1 MTRRNRWILAGTL
14 TGLAG
19 FLGWLLTPSPVAVEI
34 AAVTRGPLEET
45 VDEQAKTR
53 IRDHYVLSAPL
64 SGELDRMSLREGDEI
79 AAGQIVA
86 RLRPVV
92 PALLDSRTQLE
103 LRRRVEAAR
112 AAQERAAARLAQ
124 AQVALEQARL
134 EVERSRKL
142 AESKLVAVAKLE
154 SDELTFLMAQRE
166 IDTANADIH
175 VARHDVE
182 VAVAAVSRAHEG
194 ARSDEDWLLKA
205 PIAGR
210 VLRVQ
215 QKSAG
220 TVGVG
225 TPLIE
230 FGDLSDLEVVIEQ
243 LTNEATR
250 VTAGAAVRFD
260 DWGGSEPLL
269 GRVRRI
275 EPWGFTKVSALGV
288 EEQRVNVLVDFVSP
302 REQWASLG
310 EGYRLAAHIQVY
322 RNDAA
327 LRLPTGA
334 LFRVG
339 DQWTVYTVDNR
350 SRARRVPVRIDHRG
364 AVFTE
369 LLGPLSEGTRVI
381 VYPGDTIRDGVR
393 VQPGESTGGQ
403 MP

>member
-1 MTRRNRWILAGTL
+1 MTRRNQWILGATL
-14 TGLAG
+14 TGLVA
-19 FLGWLLTPSPVAVEI
+19 FLVWVLIPSPVAVEI
-34 AAVTRGPLEET
+34 GTVSRGPLEET

-53 IRDHYVLSAPL
+53 IRDHYVLTAPL
-64 SGELDRMSLREGDEI
+64 SGELDRITLREGDEI

-92 PALLDSRTQLE
+92 PALLDSRTELE

-142 AESKLVAVAKLE
+142 AESKLIAAAKLE
-154 SDELTFLMAQRE
+154 SDELAFLMAQRE
-166 IDTANADIH
+166 IDTADADVH

-182 VAVAAVSRAHEG
+182 VALAAVSRAHEG
-194 ARSDEDWLLKA
+194 ARTDEDWLLKA

-220 TVGVG
+220 TVSVG
-225 TPLIE
+225 APLIE
-230 FGDLSDLEVVIEQ
+230 FGDLADLEVVIEQ

-250 VTAGAAVRFD
+250 VTPGAPVRFD
-260 DWGGSEPLL
+260 DWGGPEPLL

-275 EPWGFTKVSALGV
+275 EPWGFTKISALGV
-288 EEQRVNVLVDFVSP
+288 EEQRVNILVDFVSP
-302 REQWASLG
+302 HGQWASLG
-310 EGYRLAAHIQVY
+310 EGYRLDAHIQVY
-322 RNDAA
+322 RNDNA

-339 DQWTVYTVDNR
+339 DQWSVYTVDSR
-350 SRARRVPVRIDHRG
+350 DRARRVPVRIDHRG
-364 AVFTE
+364 TVFAE
-369 LLGPLSEGTRVI
+369 LLGGLPEGTRVI

-393 VQPGESTGGQ
+393 VAPAAGAAQ
-403 MP
+403 

>member
-1 MTRRNRWILAGTL
+1 MTRRNQWILGAAL
-14 TGLAG
+14 TGLAA
-19 FLGWLLTPSPVAVEI
+19 FLVWVLIPSPVTVEI
-34 AAVTRGPLEET
+34 GTVTRGALEET

-64 SGELDRMSLREGDEI
+64 SGEVDRITLREGDEI
-79 AAGQIVA
+79 VAGQTVA

-112 AAQERAAARLAQ
+112 AAQERAAARVAQ
-124 AQVALEQARL
+124 GQVVLEQARL

-142 AESKLVAVAKLE
+142 AESRLVAVAKLE
-154 SDELTFLMAQRE
+154 SDELTFLLAQRE
-166 IDTANADIH
+166 IDTANADVH

-182 VAVAAVSRAHEG
+182 VALAAVSRAHEG
-194 ARSDEDWLLKA
+194 ARTDEDWLLKA

-220 TVGVG
+220 TVSVG
-225 TPLIE
+225 APLIE

-250 VTAGAAVRFD
+250 VSVGAPVRFD
-260 DWGGSEPLL
+260 GWGGPQPLL

-275 EPWGFTKVSALGV
+275 EPWGFTKISALGV
-288 EEQRVNVLVDFVSP
+288 EEQRVNILVDFVSP

-310 EGYRLAAHIQVY
+310 EGYRLDAHIQVY
-322 RNDAA
+322 RNDNA

-334 LFRVG
+334 LFRAAE
-339 DQWTVYTVDNR
+339 QWSVYTVDR
-350 SRARRVPVRIDHRG
+350 HDRARRVPVRIDHRG
-364 AVFTE
+364 PVFTE
-369 LLGPLSEGTRVI
+369 LLDPLPEGTRLI
-381 VYPGDTIRDGVR
+381 VYPADSVRDGVR
-393 VQPGESTGGQ
+393 VAPAGVGAR
-403 MP
+403 

>member
-1 MTRRNRWILAGTL
+1 MTHRNQWILAGTL
-14 TGLAG
+14 TGLVV
-19 FLGWLLTPSPVAVEI
+19 FLVWVLIPSPVTVEI
-34 AAVTRGPLEET
+34 GTVTRGPLEET

-64 SGELDRMSLREGDEI
+64 SGELDRISLREGDEI
-79 AAGQIVA
+79 AAGQTVA

-92 PALLDSRTQLE
+92 PALLDSRTELE

-142 AESKLVAVAKLE
+142 AASKLVAVAKLE
-154 SDELTFLMAQRE
+154 SDELSFLMTQRE
-166 IDTANADIH
+166 IDTANADVH

-194 ARSDEDWLLKA
+194 ARTDEDWLLKA

-220 TVGVG
+220 TVSVG
-225 TPLIE
+225 APLIE
-230 FGDLSDLEVVIEQ
+230 FGDLSDLEVLIEQ

-250 VTAGAAVRFD
+250 VAPGAPVRFD
-260 DWGGSEPLL
+260 DWGGPQPLL

-275 EPWGFTKVSALGV
+275 EPWGFTKISALGV
-288 EEQRVNVLVDFVSP
+288 EEQRVNILVDLVSP
-302 REQWASLG
+302 HEQWASLG
-310 EGYRLAAHIQVY
+310 EGYRLDAHIQVY
-322 RNDAA
+322 RNDNA

-334 LFRVG
+334 LFRIG
-339 DQWTVYTVDNR
+339 DQWTVYTVDNHN
-350 SRARRVPVRIDHRG
+350 RARRITVRIDHRG
-364 AVFTE
+364 TLFSE

-393 VQPGESTGGQ
+393 VAPAAGKA
-403 MP
+403 P

>member
-1 MTRRNRWILAGTL
+1 MTRRNQLILGATL
-14 TGLAG
+14 TGLVA
-19 FLGWLLTPSPVAVEI
+19 FLVWVLIPSPVAVEI
-34 AAVTRGPLEET
+34 GTVSRGPLEET

-53 IRDHYVLSAPL
+53 IRDHYVLTAPL
-64 SGELDRMSLREGDEI
+64 SGELDRITLREGDEI

-92 PALLDSRTQLE
+92 PALLDSRTELE

-142 AESKLVAVAKLE
+142 AESKLIAVAKLE
-154 SDELTFLMAQRE
+154 SDELAFVMAQRE
-166 IDTANADIH
+166 IDTADADVH

-182 VAVAAVSRAHEG
+182 VALAAVSRAHEG
-194 ARSDEDWLLKA
+194 ARTDEDWLLKA

-220 TVGVG
+220 TVSVG
-225 TPLIE
+225 APLIE
-230 FGDLSDLEVVIEQ
+230 FGDLADLEVVIEQ

-250 VTAGAAVRFD
+250 VTPGAPVRFD
-260 DWGGSEPLL
+260 DWGGPEPLL

-275 EPWGFTKVSALGV
+275 EPWGFTKISALGV
-288 EEQRVNVLVDFVSP
+288 EEQRVNILVDFVSP
-302 REQWASLG
+302 HGQWASLG
-310 EGYRLAAHIQVY
+310 EGYRLDAHIQVY
-322 RNDAA
+322 RNDNA

-339 DQWTVYTVDNR
+339 DQWSVYTVDSR
-350 SRARRVPVRIDHRG
+350 DRARRVPVRIDHRG
-364 AVFTE
+364 PVFTE
-369 LLGPLSEGTRVI
+369 LLGGLPEGTRVI

-393 VQPGESTGGQ
+393 VAPAAGAAQ
-403 MP
+403 

>member
-19 FLGWLLTPSPVAVEI
+19 VLVWLLTPSPVAVEI

-182 VAVAAVSRAHEG
+182 VAVAAVSRAH
-194 ARSDEDWLLKA
+194 
-205 PIAGR
+205 
-210 VLRVQ
+210 
-215 QKSAG
+215 
-220 TVGVG
+220 
-225 TPLIE
+225 
-230 FGDLSDLEVVIEQ
+230 
-243 LTNEATR
+243 
-250 VTAGAAVRFD
+250 
-260 DWGGSEPLL
+260 
-269 GRVRRI
+269 
-275 EPWGFTKVSALGV
+275 
-288 EEQRVNVLVDFVSP
+288 
-302 REQWASLG
+302 
-310 EGYRLAAHIQVY
+310 
-322 RNDAA
+322 
-327 LRLPTGA
+327 
-334 LFRVG
+334 
-339 DQWTVYTVDNR
+339 
-350 SRARRVPVRIDHRG
+350 
-364 AVFTE
+364 
-369 LLGPLSEGTRVI
+369 
-381 VYPGDTIRDGVR
+381 
-393 VQPGESTGGQ
+393 
-403 MP
+403 

>member
-1 MTRRNRWILAGTL
+1 MTRRSQWILGGTL
-14 TGLAG
+14 TALVA
-19 FLGWLLTPSPVAVEI
+19 FLVWVLIPSPVRVEI
-34 AAVTRGPLEET
+34 AAVTRGALEET

-64 SGELDRMSLREGDEI
+64 SGELDRIALREGDAI
-79 AAGQIVA
+79 AAGQTVA

-92 PALLDSRTQLE
+92 PALLDSRTELE

-166 IDTANADIH
+166 IDTANADVH

-194 ARSDEDWLLKA
+194 ARTDEDWLLKA

-220 TVGVG
+220 TVSVG
-225 TPLIE
+225 APLIE

-250 VTAGAAVRFD
+250 VTPGAPVRFD
-260 DWGGSEPLL
+260 DWGGAQPLL

-275 EPWGFTKVSALGV
+275 EPWGFTKISALGV
-288 EEQRVNVLVDFVSP
+288 EEQRVNILVDFVSP
-302 REQWASLG
+302 HEQWASLG
-310 EGYRLAAHIQVY
+310 EGYRLDAHIQVY
-322 RNDAA
+322 RNDNA

-339 DQWTVYTVDNR
+339 DQWTVYAVDNR
-350 SRARRVPVRIDHRG
+350 DRARRVPVRIDHRG
-364 AVFTE
+364 ALFTE
-369 LLGPLSEGTRVI
+369 LLGPLTEGARVI

-393 VQPGESTGGQ
+393 VAPAAGTAQ
-403 MP
+403 

>member
-1 MTRRNRWILAGTL
+1 MTRRNRWILGGTV
-14 TGLAG
+14 TGLVV
-19 FLGWLLTPSPVAVEI
+19 FLVWVLIPSPVTVEI
-34 AAVTRGPLEET
+34 GTVTRGPLEET
-45 VDEQAKTR
+45 VDEQARTR

-64 SGELDRMSLREGDEI
+64 SGELDRISLREGDEI
-79 AAGQIVA
+79 AAGQTVA

-92 PALLDSRTQLE
+92 PALLDSRTELE

-124 AQVALEQARL
+124 GQVALEQARL

-154 SDELTFLMAQRE
+154 SDELGFLMAQRE
-166 IDTANADIH
+166 IDTANADVH
-175 VARHDVE
+175 VARHDVD

-194 ARSDEDWLLKA
+194 ARTDEDWLLKA

-220 TVGVG
+220 TVSVG
-225 TPLIE
+225 APLIE

-250 VTAGAAVRFD
+250 VTPGAPVRFD
-260 DWGGSEPLL
+260 DWGGARPLV

-275 EPWGFTKVSALGV
+275 EPWGFTKISALGV
-288 EEQRVNVLVDFVSP
+288 EEQRVNILVDFVSP
-302 REQWASLG
+302 HEQWASLG
-310 EGYRLAAHIQVY
+310 EGYRLDAHIQVY
-322 RNDAA
+322 RNDNA

-339 DQWTVYTVDNR
+339 DQWAVYSVDNR
-350 SRARRVPVRIDHRG
+350 DRARRTAVRVDHRG
-364 AVFTE
+364 AVFAE

-381 VYPGDTIRDGVR
+381 LYPGDTIRDGVR
-393 VQPGESTGGQ
+393 VAPATGAAQ
-403 MP
+403 